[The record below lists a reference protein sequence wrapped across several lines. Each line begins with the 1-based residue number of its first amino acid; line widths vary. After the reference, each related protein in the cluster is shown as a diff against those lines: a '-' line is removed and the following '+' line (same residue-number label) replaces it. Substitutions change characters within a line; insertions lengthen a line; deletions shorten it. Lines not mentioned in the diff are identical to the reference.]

1 MCVIIAILILIKQPT
16 EKKMIVQ
23 TVNENQ
29 FIDAFRTWD
38 TYKDNFSYEGLKA
51 LYEELEEVSEYN
63 DSKTIELD
71 VVAICCDYTEYEN
84 FQEFLDNYGDKY
96 KYIFGGNNDCLDYY
110 TSIILPNCWQ
120 GKDVDNH
127 EEIKDLPFIIQQF

>member
-1 MCVIIAILILIKQPT
+1 
-16 EKKMIVQ
+16 MIVQ
-23 TVNENQ
+23 TINENQ

-38 TYKDNFSYEGLKA
+38 TYKDAFSYEGLKA

-84 FQEFLDNYGDKY
+84 FKELQSDYPQY
-96 KYIFGGNNDCLDYY
+96 KSLFGGNSESVDYY
-110 TSIILPNCWQ
+110 TSVILPDCWQ
-120 GKDVDNH
+120 GKDVENH
-127 EEIKDLPFIIQQF
+127 EETKDLPFIIRQF

>member
-1 MCVIIAILILIKQPT
+1 M
-16 EKKMIVQ
+16 EKTMIVQ
-23 TVNENQ
+23 TINENQ

-38 TYKDNFSYEGLKA
+38 TYKDAFSYEGLKA

-84 FQEFLDNYGDKY
+84 FKELQSDYPQY
-96 KYIFGGNNDCLDYY
+96 KSLFGGNSESVDYY
-110 TSIILPNCWQ
+110 TSVILPDCWQ

-127 EEIKDLPFIIQQF
+127 EEIKDLPFIIRQF

>member
-1 MCVIIAILILIKQPT
+1 M
-16 EKKMIVQ
+16 ERKMIVQ

-71 VVAICCDYTEYEN
+71 VVAICSDYTEYEN
-84 FQEFLDNYGDKY
+84 FQDFLDSYDGDKY
-96 KYIFGGNNDCLDYY
+96 KYIFGGNNDCLDCY

-120 GKDVDNH
+120 GKDVDNL
-127 EEIKDLPFIIQQF
+127 EEIKDLPFIIQNF

>member
-1 MCVIIAILILIKQPT
+1 
-16 EKKMIVQ
+16 MIVQ

-51 LYEELEEVSEYN
+51 LYEELEQVAECM
-63 DSKTIELD
+63 DSGQVELD

-84 FQEFLDNYGDKY
+84 FKEFQSDYPQFKSL
-96 KYIFGGNNDCLDYY
+96 FGGNSDSVDYY
-110 TSIILPNCWQ
+110 TNIILPDCWQ

-127 EEIKDLPFIIQQF
+127 EEIKDLPFIMQNF

>member
-1 MCVIIAILILIKQPT
+1 
-16 EKKMIVQ
+16 MIVQ
-23 TVNENQ
+23 TINENQ

-51 LYEELEEVSEYN
+51 LYEELEQVAECMDNGQV
-63 DSKTIELD
+63 ELD